1 MADKLKLI
9 LGALDEF
16 QKKIDTNEV
25 RSLDA
30 SLPSINI
37 WCFCNEYFD
46 QMVQIYSLKEEQER
60 FLELF
65 DTLELDWFSIDAHDP
80 YEISK
85 GKAIDYIKRVK
96 KKLVPKRQTVDGA
109 KVAVLFRVACAY
121 QSNQLLLVKYPNL
134 FGSDALAYSNLV
146 VSGLLAMELFL
157 KFLKAYEL
165 YDAGD
170 KPSFIKDHDLSALYS
185 DLSEERQ
192 KAIKDKLEDK
202 YRCAN
207 GLEGFLEKHRRDFV
221 EYRYLLKEE
230 SYESDVS
237 FIAKINDVLYDASK
251 HIIDK
256 GDLPF
261 DPSTYSATYDGGLQE
276 LAESCEF
283 MARDK
288 LI

>member
-1 MADKLKLI
+1 MADKLKQI
-9 LGALDEF
+9 LEALDEF
-16 QKKIDTNEV
+16 QKKIEANEIRALDT
-25 RSLDA
+25 

-37 WCFCNEYFD
+37 WCFYNEYFD

-65 DTLELDWFSIDAHDP
+65 DILELDRFSIDAHEP
-80 YEISK
+80 YDTSK
-85 GKAIDYIKRVK
+85 SKAIDYIKKIK
-96 KKLVPKRQTVDGA
+96 KKLVPKRQTMEET
-109 KVAVLFRVACAY
+109 KIAVLFHVACAY

-146 VSGLLAMELFL
+146 VSGLLSMELFL

-192 KAIKDKLEDK
+192 KAIKDKLEGK
-202 YRCAN
+202 YQCGD
-207 GLEGFLEKHRRDFV
+207 GLEHFLEKHRRDFV
-221 EYRYLLKEE
+221 EYRYLLKGG

-237 FIAKINDVLYDASK
+237 FIAKVNDVLYGVSK
-251 HIIDK
+251 TVIDK
-256 GDLPF
+256 GVLPF
-261 DPSTYSATYDGGLQE
+261 DPSTYSATYDDGLQE
-276 LAESCEF
+276 LAESCELV
-283 MARDK
+283 AGDK